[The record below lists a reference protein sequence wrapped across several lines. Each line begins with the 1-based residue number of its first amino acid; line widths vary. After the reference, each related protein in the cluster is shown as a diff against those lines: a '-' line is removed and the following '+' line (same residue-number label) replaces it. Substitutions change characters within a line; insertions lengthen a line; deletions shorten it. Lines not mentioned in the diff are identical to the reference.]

1 MARRINWVFN
11 EASIPDYIMDD
22 GKKIEITGVFV
33 SYRPRAMFCK
43 CGYMTNCK
51 DRGEQNP
58 TFEGYVCPECGR
70 QHKEDSVLNHF
81 GWVGATMSYRD
92 YSYDGK
98 YINHKTV
105 TYKLVLTGE
114 NMLSLTKEEENRQ
127 FTFTDIGLYHKNGD
141 GIPRYFKDI
150 LRTNHA
156 DQLHPMMKLL
166 FDAEVDKGFA
176 YASTYYNRLNIVE
189 DVYNANPQLFTTIL
203 SAMRSAPVTYEEF
216 ENMYPEYLL
225 PLSEKLIRDYNPV
238 EDRSRTYSQPM
249 KWHPIKAYS
258 NIEAVTCVVSYYKSG
273 LIAFRQMKNLL
284 DKVDALKNPCFVR
297 AFKANYLQME
307 NYIEDLES
315 DGVNVSKIFFD
326 VKDYYNTKSR
336 KFFVEYGLTPTQVND
351 AFASSKDGLD
361 LLITLGS
368 TRRKRIK

>member
-11 EASIPDYIMDD
+11 EASIPDYVTVD
-22 GKKIEITGVFV
+22 GKKVEITGVFT

-51 DRGEQNP
+51 DRGESNP

-70 QHKEDSVLNHF
+70 KHAENSVLNQF
-81 GWVGATMSYRD
+81 GWVGSEMSYYE

-98 YINHKTV
+98 KINQKTV
-105 TYKLVLTGE
+105 AYKLASPGE
-114 NMLSLTKEEENRQ
+114 NMLSLTKKEENEM
-127 FTFTDIGLYHKNGD
+127 FTLEEIGRDRKHGVPK
-141 GIPRYFKDI
+141 YFKDV
-150 LRTNHA
+150 LRTEYV
-156 DQLHPMMKLL
+156 DQIHPMMKLL
-166 FDAEVDKGFA
+166 LDAEIDKGFS
-176 YASTYYNRLNIVE
+176 YGTDYYNRLDIVE
-189 DVYNANPQLFTTIL
+189 DVYNANPQLFTTVL
-203 SAMRSAPVTYEEF
+203 AAMRVAPVSYETF
-216 ENMYPEYLL
+216 EMMYPEYLL

-238 EDRSRTYSQPM
+238 EDRNRSYSQPM
-249 KWHPIKAYS
+249 KWHSIGEYS

-284 DKVDALKNPCFVR
+284 DKVNALKNPCFVR

-307 NYIEDLES
+307 NYIEDLEAE
-315 DGVNVSKIFFD
+315 GVNVSKVLFD

-336 KFFVEYGLTPTQVND
+336 KFFIEYGLTPAQVND

-368 TRRKRIK
+368 TRRKKTAKP